1 MRLRGN
7 LIVLMFACWKIHVRE
22 TAEIGLQHNQHMFLI
37 SDPNIAMVQLLCHQ
51 KIKKLKSQRTKSSN
65 QFKRH
70 FSGRLIKN
78 HKFFSGK
85 TS

>member
-51 KIKKLKSQRTKSSN
+51 KVKSSRSKG
-65 QFKRH
+65 Q
-70 FSGRLIKN
+70 N
-78 HKFFSGK
+78 HPINLRG
-85 TS
+85 TLVAD